1 MCLILHVHKDNA
13 MQVQGPYLPINIVKE
28 YTHHVCVKF
37 QA

>member
-1 MCLILHVHKDNA
+1 MLNPTRAQGQRNA
-13 MQVQGPYLPINIVKE
+13 RARTFLPINIVKE

>member
-1 MCLILHVHKDNA
+1 MLNPARAQHNTMD
-13 MQVQGPYLPINIVKE
+13 VQGPDLPINIVKE